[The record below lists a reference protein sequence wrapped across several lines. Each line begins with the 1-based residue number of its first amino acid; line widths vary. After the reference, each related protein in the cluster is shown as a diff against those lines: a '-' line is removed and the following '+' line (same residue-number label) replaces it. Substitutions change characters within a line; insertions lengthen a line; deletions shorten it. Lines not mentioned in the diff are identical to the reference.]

1 MQQEVADSCA
11 EAIRG
16 SCGRKPWIPLG
27 GLEIPLTGWT
37 ETNLRTP
44 LEHVLVS
51 PGMKISFI
59 ALIGAALSALALVST
74 PAAPSAMAEP
84 TVEAA
89 ARIELQGAVNVRDI
103 GGYRTY
109 DGARVKSGKAFRADS
124 LEKLTDADVQ
134 KLGTLNLR
142 AAVDLRTPAEVQ
154 FAGKDK
160 LPAGVSAVARPIDD
174 TGLFQQMLQ
183 AIQSR
188 DPQKQE
194 ELLGNGRA
202 EQIMA
207 GVYRSFL
214 NEASR
219 NAFGQTIR
227 DLANSDRATL
237 YHCTA
242 GKDRTGWLTY
252 VVLRA
257 VGVPEGTARQDYLL
271 SNQYRAAA
279 DAKLREDVKRAGLMQ
294 NPDLLIPLQ
303 EVRDAYLD
311 AAIQQMEQSYGDF
324 GKFLTQGLGLD
335 PGTILKLRK
344 NLVS

>member
-1 MQQEVADSCA
+1 M
-11 EAIRG
+11 
-16 SCGRKPWIPLG
+16 G
-27 GLEIPLTGWT
+27 GLEIPVSGW
-37 ETNLRTP
+37 ECGKLRGS
-44 LEHVLVS
+44 LERVLVS

-59 ALIGAALSALALVST
+59 ALIGAAFSALALVST
-74 PAAPSAMAEP
+74 PLPPSAVAEP
-84 TVEAA
+84 TVEASA
-89 ARIELQGAVNVRDI
+89 TRIELQGAVNVRDI

-124 LEKLTDADVQ
+124 LEKLTEADVQ

-154 FAGKDK
+154 FAGPDK
-160 LPAGVSAVARPIDD
+160 LPAGVQAVARPIDD

-194 ELLGNGRA
+194 ELLGGGRA

-214 NEASR
+214 SEASR

-257 VGVPEGTARQDYLL
+257 VGVPESTARQDYLL

-279 DAKLREDVKRAGLMQ
+279 DAKLREQVKQAGLMQ

-303 EVRDAYLD
+303 EVRDAYLNT
-311 AAIQQMEQSYGDF
+311 AIQQMEQSYGDF

>member
-1 MQQEVADSCA
+1 
-11 EAIRG
+11 
-16 SCGRKPWIPLG
+16 
-27 GLEIPLTGWT
+27 
-37 ETNLRTP
+37 
-44 LEHVLVS
+44 
-51 PGMKISFI
+51 MKISFI
-59 ALIGAALSALALVST
+59 ALIGATLSALALVST
-74 PAAPSAMAEP
+74 PAVAEP
-84 TVEAA
+84 AVEASA

-109 DGARVKSGKAFRADS
+109 DGAKVKSGKAFRADS

-154 FAGKDK
+154 FAGQDK

-214 NEASR
+214 SEASR

-227 DLANSDRATL
+227 DVANSDRATL

-252 VVLRA
+252 VMLRA
-257 VGVPEGTARQDYLL
+257 VGVPERTARQDYLL

-294 NPDLLIPLQ
+294 NPELLIPLQ

-311 AAIQQMEQSYGDF
+311 NAIQQMEQSYGDF

-344 NLVS
+344 NLVG

>member
-1 MQQEVADSCA
+1 
-11 EAIRG
+11 
-16 SCGRKPWIPLG
+16 
-27 GLEIPLTGWT
+27 
-37 ETNLRTP
+37 
-44 LEHVLVS
+44 
-51 PGMKISFI
+51 MKISFI
-59 ALIGAALSALALVST
+59 ALIGATLSALALVST
-74 PAAPSAMAEP
+74 PAVAEP
-84 TVEAA
+84 AVEASA

-154 FAGKDK
+154 FAGQDK

-214 NEASR
+214 SEASR

-227 DLANSDRATL
+227 DVANSDRATL

-252 VVLRA
+252 VMLRA
-257 VGVPEGTARQDYLL
+257 VGVPERTARQDYLL

-294 NPDLLIPLQ
+294 NPELLIPLQ

-311 AAIQQMEQSYGDF
+311 NAIQQMEQSYGDF

-344 NLVS
+344 NLVG

>member
-1 MQQEVADSCA
+1 MSGWGHANL
-11 EAIRG
+11 RG
-16 SCGRKPWIPLG
+16 S
-27 GLEIPLTGWT
+27 LE
-37 ETNLRTP
+37 R
-44 LEHVLVS
+44 VLVS

-59 ALIGAALSALALVST
+59 ALIGAAFSALALVST
-74 PAAPSAMAEP
+74 PLPPSAVAEP
-84 TVEAA
+84 TVEASA
-89 ARIELQGAVNVRDI
+89 TRIDLQGAVNVRDI

-124 LEKLTDADVQ
+124 LEKLTEADVQ
-134 KLGTLNLR
+134 KLGTLDLR

-154 FAGKDK
+154 FAGPDK
-160 LPAGVSAVARPIDD
+160 LPAGVQAVARPIDD

-214 NEASR
+214 SDASR

-227 DLANSDRATL
+227 DLANSDKATL

-257 VGVPEGTARQDYLL
+257 VGVPERTARQDYLL

-279 DAKLREDVKRAGLMQ
+279 DAKLREQVKQAGLMQ

-303 EVRDAYLD
+303 EVRDAYLNT
-311 AAIQQMEQSYGDF
+311 AIQQMEQNYGDF

-344 NLVS
+344 NLVG